1 MSDKE
6 VERKVEKVKK
16 YDERWGDSY
25 LLTLA
30 NTIGRWNLYDIYRR
44 GNHDAHYAEIRF
56 VVAMTI
62 SIGLVMASLF
72 YPPLHVSSA
81 MFLALALF
89 ELSDVTFSRYKARTA
104 AATLVESDKLE
115 KQLEKQLEHTAE
127 AIRQTNDKLKDMNE
141 RLDKMARTTKVASK
155 KKVIKVEDGKS
166 REA

>member
-44 GNHDAHYAEIRF
+44 GNHDAYYAEICF
-56 VVAMTI
+56 VVAMAI

-104 AATLVESDKLE
+104 AATLVEFDKLE
-115 KQLEKQLEHTAE
+115 KQLEYTAK
-127 AIRQTNDKLKDMNE
+127 AIKQTNDKLKDMNE

-155 KKVIKVEDGKS
+155 KKIKVEDGKS